1 MHILMYD
8 IISDYTQWTNS
19 AVVWN
24 RIAISDIQDEGF
36 IEYNL
41 FLYSYLSF

>member
-1 MHILMYD
+1 M
-8 IISDYTQWTNS
+8 
-19 AVVWN
+19 
-24 RIAISDIQDEGF
+24 QDEDF

>member
-1 MHILMYD
+1 MYILMYD
-8 IISDYTQWTNS
+8 IISDYRQWTNS

-24 RIAISDIQDEGF
+24 HIAISDIQDEDF